1 MLDDPQDESKF
12 EKLYREY
19 EKRVFAIAYH
29 YTGDIYDSE
38 EITQTTFFR
47 VAKNIHK
54 IDEENPFRT
63 KSYIYTI
70 TKNAALSLLAKK
82 KSAPILTESLGDFAE
97 RGTELG
103 EQIEFKDEFDKVL
116 HCIKSLPSIYRDV
129 MMLFYLNELKIKE
142 IASALD
148 MNESTVKTHL
158 VRGRKLLMKKLEEE
172 RIK

>member
-1 MLDDPQDESKF
+1 MLEDPKDESKF
-12 EKLYREY
+12 EKLYRDY

-38 EITQTTFFR
+38 EIAQTVFFR

-54 IDEENPFRT
+54 IDAENPFGA

-70 TKNAALSLLAKK
+70 TKNAALSLLVKK
-82 KSAPILTESLGDFAE
+82 KNAPILTESPEGFAE

-103 EQIEFKDEFDKVL
+103 DEIEFKDEFDRVL
-116 HCIKSLPSIYRDV
+116 HCIKRLPTIYKDV
-129 MMLFYLNELKIKE
+129 MILFYLNELKIKE

-158 VRGRKLLMKKLEEE
+158 RRGRKLLMKKLEEE
-172 RIK
+172 QTK